1 MKPRVLLSAVVLLF
15 FTGCS
20 QTQSSLVPSQQ
31 LAPTPGFKGAMTI
44 TGQQIQYPQTDAPE
58 IIARIADFAPGQE
71 TGWHKHPVPTYTQV
85 IEGTLTI
92 DLEDGNSMEF
102 PAGSGLLDAMQTWH
116 NGKNAGDVP
125 LKAVVIILG
134 EKGKQNLIR
143 RADKVDRFILEE
155 PR

>member
-1 MKPRVLLSAVVLLF
+1 MNAKVVLCGVVLILLS
-15 FTGCS
+15 GCS
-20 QTQSSLVPSQQ
+20 QTQSVRVASQP
-31 LAPTPGFKGAMTI
+31 LAPNPGFKGAMTV
-44 TGQQIQYPQTDAPE
+44 TGQQIQYPQTASPE

-92 DLEDGNSMEF
+92 DFEDGNTMEF
-102 PAGSGLLDAMQTWH
+102 PAGSGLLDALNTWH
-116 NGKNAGDVP
+116 NGRNAGDVP

-143 RADKVDRFILEE
+143 KTTQ
-155 PR
+155 